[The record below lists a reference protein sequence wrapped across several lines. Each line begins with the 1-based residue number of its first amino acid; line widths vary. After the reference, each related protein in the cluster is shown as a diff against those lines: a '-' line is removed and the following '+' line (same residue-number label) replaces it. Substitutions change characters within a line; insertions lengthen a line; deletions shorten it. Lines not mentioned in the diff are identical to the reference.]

1 MESADAKMIRAHEN
15 IEGIAREINEW
26 FASIEVKI
34 YLKTAPDIPAPWL
47 VVHVTDYIPPIR
59 LSILIGECV
68 HNMRSAIDNLVCGLA
83 LTLKS
88 TSKCR
93 CLAFPLL
100 KDQQDWDDNADK
112 KLKGIPP
119 AAKDAIRQL
128 QPWADT
134 VSPNPLTILNK
145 LSNID
150 KHRACNF
157 TLAYGRDLAFRVHC
171 NNGAILDVDVKEP
184 LYLGDVHTIP
194 LQIDKRLVEGSA
206 RVQTSGTFV
215 LTFREESDWDE
226 VPVMKVLQDCFDHI
240 ERRVVPKLKPF
251 FEKP

>member
-26 FASIEVKI
+26 FASIDVKI
-34 YLKTAPDIPAPWL
+34 YLKNAPDNPFPWL
-47 VVHVTDYIPPIR
+47 VVHATDYIPPIR
-59 LSILIGECV
+59 LSILVGECV

-88 TSKCR
+88 TCKCR
-93 CLAFPLL
+93 DLAFPLYR
-100 KDQQDWDDNADK
+100 DQAEWDEKVAK
-112 KLKGIPP
+112 ALKGIPP

-134 VSPNPLTILNK
+134 VSSNPLTILNK
-145 LSNID
+145 LSNVD

-157 TLAYGRDLAFRVHC
+157 TLAYGREVAFRVHC
-171 NNGAILDVDVKEP
+171 HNGRILDVSVKEP
-184 LYLGDVHTIP
+184 LYLGDVHTIH

-206 RVQTSGTFV
+206 RVESSGTFV
-215 LTFREESDWDE
+215 MTFREVSDWDDI
-226 VPVMKVLQDCFDHI
+226 PVMKVLQDCFDHI

-251 FEKP
+251 FETP